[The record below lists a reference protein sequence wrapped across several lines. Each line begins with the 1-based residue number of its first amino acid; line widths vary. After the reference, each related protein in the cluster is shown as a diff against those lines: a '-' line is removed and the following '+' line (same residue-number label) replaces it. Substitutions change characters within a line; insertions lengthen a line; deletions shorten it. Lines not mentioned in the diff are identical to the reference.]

1 VEGTGQEEPRN
12 YKAKEQEREKE
23 TGRTEV
29 ETSVDDDTDDG
40 GKESSVETGDS
51 VRLEG
56 LPVDVDET
64 VELSGSADLGRLVVV
79 GESGSGKVER
89 VDEEEGGR
97 SGGSTGG
104 DVSGKLRG
112 REGREAYWVSL
123 VRGGE
128 RKGRIGKGR
137 KWKRESEDREEG
149 KEGEDKEKTST
160 DPLPVSL
167 VLLETEERLEVVLEG
182 KVQRLG
188 REVSDD
194 VGGVS
199 SPESSHTLVGV
210 GSLEAVANAG
220 VGSSKSTLLDPEQ
233 GYSRGTVVR
242 KSRR

>member
-123 VRGGE
+123 ARGGE

-137 KWKRESEDREEG
+137 K
-149 KEGEDKEKTST
+149 
-160 DPLPVSL
+160 
-167 VLLETEERLEVVLEG
+167 
-182 KVQRLG
+182 
-188 REVSDD
+188 
-194 VGGVS
+194 
-199 SPESSHTLVGV
+199 
-210 GSLEAVANAG
+210 
-220 VGSSKSTLLDPEQ
+220 
-233 GYSRGTVVR
+233 
-242 KSRR
+242 